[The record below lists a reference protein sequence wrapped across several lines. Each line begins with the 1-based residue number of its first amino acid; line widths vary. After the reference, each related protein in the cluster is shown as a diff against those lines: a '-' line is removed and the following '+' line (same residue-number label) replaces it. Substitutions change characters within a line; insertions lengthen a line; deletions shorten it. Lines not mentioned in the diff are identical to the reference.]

1 MGGENIVDE
10 PGTRT
15 GNFIRRDGRSH
26 AAAAEGYSTVHL
38 SGGDRPGEGDDEVGV
53 VIFGVHLMCAEV
65 HDLVS
70 RATQRL
76 RYLPFQGK
84 ASMVRCDSHAH
95 HGFSLTC
102 RIKLRVVESV
112 IEGLV
117 SVKADEVFGLVG
129 SKGAG
134 KTTTINMLTTLS
146 PLLTTFAITKF
157 ELLKTPRETGRKL
170 KSGEASLNDLHT
182 PEYRNLDQVRDEPE
196 DGQSVI
202 SRPHHTACHRGSVCA
217 TPRPAYVVQA

>member
-1 MGGENIVDE
+1 
-10 PGTRT
+10 
-15 GNFIRRDGRSH
+15 
-26 AAAAEGYSTVHL
+26 
-38 SGGDRPGEGDDEVGV
+38 
-53 VIFGVHLMCAEV
+53 
-65 HDLVS
+65 
-70 RATQRL
+70 
-76 RYLPFQGK
+76 
-84 ASMVRCDSHAH
+84 
-95 HGFSLTC
+95 LTC

-202 SRPHHTACHRGSVCA
+202 SRPHHIACHCGSVCA
-217 TPRPAYVVQA
+217 TPRSAYVVQA

>member
-1 MGGENIVDE
+1 M
-10 PGTRT
+10 
-15 GNFIRRDGRSH
+15 
-26 AAAAEGYSTVHL
+26 
-38 SGGDRPGEGDDEVGV
+38 
-53 VIFGVHLMCAEV
+53 
-65 HDLVS
+65 
-70 RATQRL
+70 
-76 RYLPFQGK
+76 
-84 ASMVRCDSHAH
+84 
-95 HGFSLTC
+95 
-102 RIKLRVVESV
+102 
-112 IEGLV
+112 
-117 SVKADEVFGLVG
+117 VG

-146 PLLTTFAITKF
+146 PLLTAFAITKF